1 MAGTIFAQIYEISGP
16 ITMQLNFNIIGLVV
30 RQDMHAHFDT
40 VRLVTTAL
48 GKHANVL
55 VHALDSDLP
64 DSEIETVS
72 MAKIVGESDLVISLG
87 GDGTLLAAARALVDK
102 KTPLLGINL
111 GRLGFLADVS
121 VHDFEQHMIAVIG
134 GKYSVESRFFI
145 EGEIDGPNRELSRA
159 IAVNDIILHSHK
171 SLSMIEY
178 EVYSDGNLIHQQRA
192 DGVIVTTPTGS
203 TAYALS
209 GGGPI
214 MHPSLET
221 LAIVPIC
228 PHTLS
233 NRPIVLPADQ
243 EIEIKLSDADSI
255 AQVNYDGQSTVSIN
269 SEDRIRIKRYAHP
282 ITLLHPENY
291 DYFQILRAKLYW
303 STNY

>member
-1 MAGTIFAQIYEISGP
+1 LWIAEYFGYFLIL
-16 ITMQLNFNIIGLVV
+16 MQVNFNTIGLVV
-30 RQDMHAHFDT
+30 RQDMHTHLDT
-40 VRLVTTAL
+40 VRLVATAL
-48 GKHANVL
+48 GKHADVL
-55 VHALDSDLP
+55 VHALDNDSP

-72 MAKIVGESDLVISLG
+72 MVKLVDECDLVISLG
-87 GDGTLLAAARALVDK
+87 GDGTLLTATRALVDK

-121 VHDFEQHMIAVIG
+121 VNDFEQHMIAVIG

-145 EGEIDGPNRELSRA
+145 EGEIVGPDRELSRA
-159 IAVNDIILHSHK
+159 IAVNDIILHNHK

-214 MHPSLET
+214 MHPSLDT

-243 EIEIKLSDADSI
+243 EIEIRLSDADSI
-255 AQVNYDGQSTVSIN
+255 AQVNYDGQSPVIIN
-269 SEDRIRIKRYAHP
+269 SEDRVRIKRYAQP
-282 ITLLHPENY
+282 FTLLHPENY

>member
-1 MAGTIFAQIYEISGP
+1 
-16 ITMQLNFNIIGLVV
+16 MQSKFNTIGLVI
-30 RQDMHAHFDT
+30 RQDMHSHLDT
-40 VRLVTTAL
+40 VKLVTTAL
-48 GKHANVL
+48 GKHADVL
-55 VHALDSDLP
+55 VHSLDANFP
-64 DSEIETVS
+64 ITEIETVS
-72 MAKIVGESDLVISLG
+72 MAKLVDQADLVISLG
-87 GDGTLLAAARALVDK
+87 GDGTLLTTARALVDK
-102 KTPLLGINL
+102 NTPLLGINL

-121 VHDFEQHMIAVIG
+121 VSDFEQHLIAVIAG
-134 GKYSVESRFFI
+134 RYTVESRFFI
-145 EGEIDGPNRELSRA
+145 EGEIDGPNRSTSKN
-159 IAVNDIILHSHK
+159 IAVNDIILHSHE

-178 EVYSDGNLIHQQRA
+178 EVYSDGNLIHKQRA

-233 NRPIVLPADQ
+233 NRPIVLPANQ
-243 EIEIKLSDADSI
+243 EIEVRLSEGKSI
-255 AQVNYDGQSTVSIN
+255 AKVNYDGRSSVIIGTG
-269 SEDRIRIKRYAHP
+269 DRVLIKRHSQM

>member
-1 MAGTIFAQIYEISGP
+1 MQSIFNS
-16 ITMQLNFNIIGLVV
+16 IGLVV
-30 RQDMHAHFDT
+30 RQDMQSHLDT
-40 VRLVTTAL
+40 VKLVTSAL
-48 GKHANVL
+48 GKRADVL
-55 VHALDSDLP
+55 IHSLDSEFPITD
-64 DSEIETVS
+64 IETVA
-72 MAKIVGESDLVISLG
+72 MTTIVDKCDLIISLG
-87 GDGTLLAAARALVDK
+87 GDGTLLTTARALVDK

-121 VHDFEQHMIAVIG
+121 VNDFEQHLISVIA
-134 GKYSVESRFFI
+134 GKYTIENRFLI
-145 EGEIDGPNRELSRA
+145 EGKIDGPNRPSSKN
-159 IAVNDIILHSHK
+159 IAVNDIILHSHEF
-171 SLSMIEY
+171 LRMVEY
-178 EVYSDGNLIHQQRA
+178 EVFSNGNLIHKQRA
-192 DGVIVTTPTGS
+192 DGVIVATPTGS

-233 NRPIVLPADQ
+233 NRPIILPANQ
-243 EIEIKLSDADSI
+243 EIELRLSHVDSI
-255 AQVNYDGQSTVSIN
+255 AQVNYDGRSTVVIN
-269 SEDRIRIKRYAHP
+269 SEDNVRIKRYPNP

-291 DYFQILRAKLYW
+291 DYFEILRAKLYW

>member
-1 MAGTIFAQIYEISGP
+1 MSIK
-16 ITMQLNFNIIGLVV
+16 FNSIGLVV
-30 RQDMHAHFDT
+30 RRDMQARQGDIRQVVELLSRHASVIVHCLEFDEPIDGLT
-40 VRLVTTAL
+40 
-48 GKHANVL
+48 
-55 VHALDSDLP
+55 
-64 DSEIETVS
+64 TVS
-72 MAKIVGESDLVISLG
+72 MNELVARADLVISLG
-87 GDGTLLAAARALVDK
+87 GDGTLLTSARALVGK
-102 KTPLLGINL
+102 NTPLLGINM

-121 VHDFEQHMIAVIG
+121 FAGFEPYVEGVIRG
-134 GKYSVESRFFI
+134 RYTVEKRFFI
-145 EGEIDGPNRELSRA
+145 QGEFYDGDDLVSTN
-159 IAVNDIILHSHK
+159 IALNDIILHSYETT
-171 SLSMIEY
+171 SMIEY
-178 EVYSDGNLIHQQRA
+178 EISSGGDLIHIQRS

-243 EIEIKLSDADSI
+243 PIDLRLGQGSLDAKLSF
-255 AQVNYDGQSTVSIN
+255 DGHSPKLFKDHHRVHIT
-269 SEDRIRIKRYAHP
+269 RYP
-282 ITLLHPENY
+282 QPVTLLHPEDY
-291 DYFQILRAKLYW
+291 DYFQVLRGKLYW